1 MRQLLVFALVGTA
14 TKISSETDPG
24 FSAECSGCCGGGCHP
39 IERSGHLDSEMVAV
53 SILDRMQ
60 LGGLR
65 VPKSRFLRA
74 SRKSDHLAADW
85 AVVQ

>member
-1 MRQLLVFALVGTA
+1 MPNAAAVVVVG
-14 TKISSETDPG
+14 ETD
-24 FSAECSGCCGGGCHP
+24 
-39 IERSGHLDSEMVAV
+39 IERSSHLDSEMVAV

>member
-1 MRQLLVFALVGTA
+1 MAVVVAGVT
-14 TKISSETDPG
+14 
-24 FSAECSGCCGGGCHP
+24 H

-53 SILDRMQ
+53 STLYRMQ

-74 SRKSDHLAADW
+74 YMRSDHPAADW